1 MVGNK
6 CHCSDIDDARGLLG
20 KAIDDL
26 VSMACSGFQS
36 WQQLILLEH
45 ASKGVKQ
52 QLADAQLKREIRH
65 LEKESLEH
73 KATDL
78 LMQLTGAFG
87 SCTSSLSLP
96 DETS

>member
-1 MVGNK
+1 MLHGSLRLPKLV
-6 CHCSDIDDARGLLG
+6 
-20 KAIDDL
+20 AID
-26 VSMACSGFQS
+26 A
-36 WQQLILLEH
+36 LEH
-45 ASKGVKQ
+45 SSEDVKQ
-52 QLADAQLKREIRH
+52 QLTNAQLKREIRH

-96 DETS
+96 DETD